1 MVFLSGVEGGCRND
15 LGVDFLEFPAGQQGF
30 ATGFGDLAF
39 FSVVA
44 LLHKQLDMPL
54 RTIANFS
61 AGLHVLLNAP
71 ATSNTMLARYFVN
84 QVDGHW

>member
-39 FSVVA
+39 FSVLPVNTAAVLAAAIAELFVLHSRVDVFPEIVDQLGIAQLAGVVA
-44 LLHKQLDMPL
+44 DAH
-54 RTIANFS
+54 
-61 AGLHVLLNAP
+61 
-71 ATSNTMLARYFVN
+71 
-84 QVDGHW
+84 